1 MSRLRLLLVLIV
13 ASTAV
18 AAIAQTSF
26 VIERID
32 VSPEARVRPGII
44 RAETRLTAGRSYTAE
59 QLDQAMYRIRR
70 LPFVVDAMYTLE
82 PGNSPSSRVMKITVF
97 DQEAL
102 NFNFALDVLGIH
114 GSGGAT
120 SNESVGYRF
129 LPGATGVLDL
139 TAGGGTFLSSGGPPS
154 GSFQGIKVA
163 FTEYGLFGTSA
174 YAAAGVGLSHGKVNP
189 SCLIGVPLGLTQ
201 TFRGTYER
209 SANNTDTSTFAS
221 GDWLSDR
228 TDDPYFARRGL
239 LVSAGPEWSR
249 QRSIHDFNV
258 GTRFFFHDDTTI
270 DRKGVGAMAEQFR
283 PLAQHSAIWGSAA
296 LSRFDESRLHNGAKL
311 PGIHESNAELLV
323 GLAHNFDSGAG
334 GGDLSRRARIEGGV
348 GYRLQDRQSSAPG
361 FRMKDRGI
369 EAKAGSAYRSRWG
382 TFHFTASYVAD

>member
-1 MSRLRLLLVLIV
+1 MSRLRLLLILIV
-13 ASTAV
+13 ASTA
-18 AAIAQTSF
+18 AGAIAQTPF

-32 VSPEARVRPGII
+32 VNPGARVRPGII
-44 RAETRLTAGRSYTAE
+44 RAETRLRAGHSYTGE
-59 QLDQAMYRIRR
+59 QLDQALYRVRR
-70 LPFVVDAMYTLE
+70 IPFVIDATYTLE
-82 PGNSPSSRVMKITVF
+82 PGSSPSSRVMKITVF

-120 SNESVGYRF
+120 ANESVGCRF
-129 LPGATGVLDL
+129 LPGAMGVLDL
-139 TAGGGTFLSSGGPPS
+139 TARGGTFLSSGGPPI
-154 GSFQGIKVA
+154 GSFQGVKLA

-189 SCLIGVPLGLTQ
+189 SSLIGVPLGLTQ
-201 TFRGTYER
+201 TLRVPYER
-209 SANNTDTSTFAS
+209 SANSADTSTFAS
-221 GDWLSDR
+221 TEWLSDR
-228 TDDPYFARRGL
+228 TDDPFFARRGL

-249 QRSIHDFNV
+249 QRSVHDFNV

-296 LSRFDESRLHNGAKL
+296 VSRFDESRVHNGVKV
-311 PGIHESNAELLV
+311 PGVRESNAELLV

-348 GYRLQDRQSSAPG
+348 GYRLQDRQSGAPG
-361 FRMKDRGI
+361 FRQKDRGI
-369 EAKAGSAYRSRWG
+369 EAKAGFAYRSRWG
-382 TFHFTASYVAD
+382 TLHFTASYVAD

>member
-13 ASTAV
+13 ASTA
-18 AAIAQTSF
+18 APAIAQTSF

-32 VSPEARVRPGII
+32 VSPGARVRPGII
-44 RAETRLTAGRSYTAE
+44 RAETRLRAGRSYTDE
-59 QLDQAMYRIRR
+59 QLDQALYRIRR
-70 LPFVVDAMYTLE
+70 IPFVIDATYTLE
-82 PGNSPSSRVMKITVF
+82 PGSSPSSRVMKITVF

-102 NFNFALDVLGIH
+102 NYDFALDVLGIH

-120 SNESVGYRF
+120 ANESVGYRV

-139 TAGGGTFLSSGGPPS
+139 TAGGGTFLSSGGPPR
-154 GSFQGIKVA
+154 GSFQGLKLA

-174 YAAAGVGLSHGKVNP
+174 YVGAGVGLSHGKVNP

-201 TFRGTYER
+201 TLRGTYER
-209 SANNTDTSTFAS
+209 SANSTDTSAFAS
-221 GDWLSDR
+221 TEWLSDR
-228 TDDPYFARRGL
+228 TDDPHFARQGL
-239 LVSAGPEWSR
+239 LMSAGPEWSR
-249 QRSIHDFNV
+249 QRFVHDFNV

-270 DRKGVGAMAEQFR
+270 DRKGVGAIAEQFR
-283 PLAQHSAIWGSAA
+283 PLAPHSAVWGSAA
-296 LSRFDESRLHNGAKL
+296 MSRIDESRVHNGVKL
-311 PGIHESNAELLV
+311 PGIRESNAELLV
-323 GLAHNFDSGAG
+323 GLAHNFDSGVG

-361 FRMKDRGI
+361 FRMKNRGT
-369 EAKAGSAYRSRWG
+369 EAKAGFVYRSRWG